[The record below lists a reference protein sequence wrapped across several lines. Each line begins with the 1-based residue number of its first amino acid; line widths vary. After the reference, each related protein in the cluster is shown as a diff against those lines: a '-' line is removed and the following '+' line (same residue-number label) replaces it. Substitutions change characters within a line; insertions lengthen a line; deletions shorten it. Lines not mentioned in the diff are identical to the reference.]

1 MRGVFA
7 EQTVRVARH
16 AYQRNISPHGIQ
28 HDVREFRR
36 IAGIG
41 KGQNRVAGGK
51 HAQVAVAGFAGM
63 NEIGRRTRGCQSG
76 RHLAGHMTAF
86 AHARDCDTPF
96 YIVQT
101 VHNFTE
107 CGSEAVRQQSQ
118 GVCFLLQY
126 GNGESHFIHFFFPDS
141 AGARIFTGDFPYGHK
156 KHSKA
161 CFFQAI
167 GQGVRFLSNLTE
179 TLSIFEA

>member
-1 MRGVFA
+1 MPAVKFFRGTAATAHQRQSQRIAQGYLQSGGRGGSTVQRIGFRHERQQEGMRGVFA

-86 AHARDCDTPF
+86 AHARDRDAAF
-96 YIVQT
+96 DVVQAI
-101 VHNFTE
+101 HNVAE
-107 CGSEAVRQQSQ
+107 CGIEA
-118 GVCFLLQY
+118 
-126 GNGESHFIHFFFPDS
+126 
-141 AGARIFTGDFPYGHK
+141 ARH
-156 KHSKA
+156 
-161 CFFQAI
+161 
-167 GQGVRFLSNLTE
+167 
-179 TLSIFEA
+179 